1 MIFLALKRSAVA
13 FILLI
18 NVKMSTIVGILAFMS
33 RKTFILSSVEHE
45 KSFIT
50 WSDGEED
57 DSSQT
62 KSSFWQAGQRHQ
74 RYLQTRRHLRR
85 YMQFGGGA

>member
-1 MIFLALKRSAVA
+1 MIFLALKRSAVV
-13 FILLI
+13 FIILI
-18 NVKMSTIVGILAFMS
+18 NVKMSTIVCILAFMS

-62 KSSFWQAGQRHQ
+62 KFHLFWQSRATASALSPNQKTSSQ
-74 RYLQTRRHLRR
+74 IY
-85 YMQFGGGA
+85 AIW